1 MLATNEPQRGFK
13 AELNIIPGWAWAL
26 AAIAF
31 LAAQWYFNIPLA
43 HHPSPPPAWSRPL
56 LGILA
61 GVGGVAFLLLIGYV
75 NRDAHRRGMS
85 AILWTIVVLIIPNAL
100 GFILYFLLRQPLR
113 SSCPQCGYF
122 AETGFNFCPRCS
134 CKLSPSCPQCQ
145 RVVSANDI
153 YCPYCGSALRTQ
165 GAPISSPPTGIPG

>member
-1 MLATNEPQRGFK
+1 MLVTNEPQRGFK

-31 LAAQWYFNIPLA
+31 LAAQWFFNIPLA

-122 AETGFNFCPRCS
+122 VQSGFNFCPRCS

-165 GAPISSPPTGIPG
+165 GVPVSSPPTGIPG